1 VNSFLPAENVIAR
14 EVQRNLQIAQP
25 MQSAGFI
32 LTNPR
37 NLIVTGGR
45 AGNRSVVT
53 PRHRFLESM
62 ERIFM
67 REASSG
73 ASTRLPAPQT

>member
-1 VNSFLPAENVIAR
+1 MAR
-14 EVQRNLQIAQP
+14 AVQRNLQIAHP

-37 NLIVTGGR
+37 NPIVTGGR
-45 AGNRSVVT
+45 AGKRSVVT
-53 PRHRFLESM
+53 PRQRFLESM
-62 ERIFM
+62 ERIFT

-73 ASTRLPAPQT
+73 AWTQLPAPQT